1 MGRGAAGDREWGRM
15 VEDGSG
21 WGWMA
26 AAVMAD
32 PGLGLGLTCGV
43 CPAGP
48 GLGLG
53 LGGPSGACGVRAS
66 SRRP

>member
-1 MGRGAAGDREWGRM
+1 
-15 VEDGSG
+15 
-21 WGWMA
+21 MA